1 MRISLTLH
9 LGLMALTLAVI
20 GSCVSAQPADS
31 TDDSSL
37 CSNGSCTLNEPER
50 QNGGTDGTIDVG
62 VQNWRG
68 SAAKGD
74 ESHSLRLNLESIR
87 SADPAEARDLLAS
100 NTSIEEIKS
109 RMRSEDRSV
118 IMRGNIRLDNNIF
131 QLINITLT
139 SSGNDSVLDAD
150 VVGPVAGPGSKS
162 VSVNSANLAGH
173 VTIAISIVESTG
185 VGVGTLVMNGPD
197 YSGTYELSLN
207 YPSPGRGPRAGMA
220 GAGQGR

>member
-1 MRISLTLH
+1 MRISWTLR

-31 TDDSSL
+31 TYNSSL
-37 CSNGSCTLNEPER
+37 CNNGSCTLNGPETE
-50 QNGGTDGTIDVG
+50 NGGTDGTIDVG

-68 SAAKGD
+68 SALKGD

-100 NTSIEEIKS
+100 NTSLEEIKS
-109 RMRSEDRSV
+109 RIRSENRSV

-131 QLINITLT
+131 QLINIAVT

-150 VVGPVAGPGSKS
+150 VVGPVAGPGARSALG
-162 VSVNSANLAGH
+162 NSADLAGH
-173 VTIAISIVESTG
+173 VTVTISIVEG
-185 VGVGTLVMNGPD
+185 IEVGEGTLVMNGPD
-197 YSGTYELSLN
+197 YSGTYELSLD